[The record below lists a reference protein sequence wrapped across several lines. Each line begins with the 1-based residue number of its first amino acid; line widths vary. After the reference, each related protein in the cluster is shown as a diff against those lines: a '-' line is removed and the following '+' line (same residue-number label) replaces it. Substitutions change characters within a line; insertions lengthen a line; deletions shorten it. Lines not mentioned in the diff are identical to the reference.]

1 MANANA
7 AEPAKTID
15 PHLVSF
21 VKPYSF
27 EAEQYRRLRQRIE
40 DMKGLHK
47 LSVLAVTSPVAG
59 EGKTVTAVNLAGAL
73 AQAPGAKVLLID
85 CDFRQPTIA
94 RKLGLDSGKGGW
106 QELLQAGGDLQQ
118 FVRPFRSG
126 LSVLCGGQSVSS
138 TYDLLRS
145 DRLAGLLAD
154 ARRLYHY
161 VILDTP
167 PMIPVSDSGLL
178 APVVDGYIVVV
189 GANSTPRK
197 LLAETLNLLEPES
210 VVGLVFNRDSSP
222 LFGYYRKHYR
232 EYFPSYVRSVGHA
245 TP

>member
-1 MANANA
+1 MANTNA
-7 AEPAKTID
+7 AQPAKTLD
-15 PHLVSF
+15 PLLVSF
-21 VKPYSF
+21 VKPQSF

-47 LSVLAVTSPVAG
+47 LCVLAITSPVAG
-59 EGKTVTAVNLAGAL
+59 EGKTVTALNLAGAL
-73 AQAPGAKVLLID
+73 AQAPGAQVLLID

-94 RKLGLDSGKGGW
+94 RRLGLDFDKGGW
-106 QELLQAGGDLQQ
+106 QGLLQAGGDLQQ
-118 FVRPFRSG
+118 FARPFRTG
-126 LSVLCGGQSVSS
+126 LSVLCGGQSVSN

-145 DRLAGLLAD
+145 ARLAGLLAE
-154 ARRLYHY
+154 ARRLYDF

-178 APVVDGYIVVV
+178 ARVVDGYVVVV

-222 LFGYYRKHYR
+222 LFGYYRRQYR
-232 EYFPSYVRSVGHA
+232 QYFQSYVRSVGHA